1 MQDVENERPFVKAD
15 MTQLSENISDHPKSK
30 GPTPT
35 GKREYKEAILLF
47 IKMLVTIFLC
57 EAAIMALLYVAPP
70 KKGWEIIADPFL
82 LTILGTP
89 ILYWLLIRPVCLALE
104 QRNRAVEVL
113 WESENRY
120 KAVIDNAQ
128 EGIVVVQDK
137 MLKFVNPMVMTFLDY
152 TKDELMSRPFIE
164 FVHPDDQKKVMDI
177 HIKRFK
183 GEEVPPFYEFRIVD
197 KQDQTKWLENNG
209 ILIDWKGGPATLNF
223 LRDITERK
231 KIEDALRESEDKYR
245 SIFEM
250 AANLIT
256 SVDTNGIIVD
266 CNNRTGEVLGYER
279 EEIIGQSMSKII
291 RPDYM
296 DKAFESLNEIMTT
309 GYSYNKEYKM
319 VRKDGSLIDVSIN
332 SSGLKNES
340 GQYVRTIC
348 IIDNITERKKT
359 EQELK
364 KHQYYLEKAQ
374 AIGKIGTWEL
384 DVGKNILV
392 WTDEN
397 YQIFGIPKG
406 VELTYEVF
414 LNCVYP
420 DDREYVDK
428 KWKAALN
435 KEYYD
440 IEHRIVVDGGI
451 KWVREKAELE
461 FNDEG
466 DCVRGIGFTQDITE
480 RKKAEEKL
488 LEYQARLKS
497 LASQLSVIEERERHR
512 IATELHDQIGQSLVF
527 SKIKL
532 EELQRSTGSGEFTE
546 SLEEICRNIDRIIQ
560 DTRSLTF
567 DLSYPILYE
576 LGFEAA
582 VSEWLDDQIS
592 RNYHIKTEFEDDGQS
607 KPLDDD
613 IRALLFRNVR
623 ELLVNV
629 VKHANAQK
637 VKVSVSKV
645 DSRICVSVEDDGVGL
660 KSAEAIS
667 FAGGNSGFGIFS
679 IRERLEQLGGRL
691 EIDSEE
697 GQGSKI
703 TMTAPLKLT
712 ELQR

>member
-1 MQDVENERPFVKAD
+1 MQDAEKESPFINAD
-15 MTQLSENISDHPKSK
+15 MTHQAENISDHHKSK
-30 GPTPT
+30 RPIPT
-35 GKREYKEAILLF
+35 GKKEYKEAIRLF
-47 IKMLVTIFLC
+47 VKMLVTIFLC

-89 ILYWLLIRPVCLALE
+89 MLYWLLIRPVCLALE

-113 WESENRY
+113 RDSENRY
-120 KAVIDNAQ
+120 RAVVDNAQ
-128 EGIVVVQDK
+128 EGIVVVQDR
-137 MLKFVNPMVMTFLDY
+137 MLKFVNPMVMTFLGF
-152 TKDELMSRPFIE
+152 TEEELMSRSFIE
-164 FVHPDDQKKVMDI
+164 FVHPDDQKKVIDI
-177 HIKRFK
+177 HIKRFN
-183 GEEVPPFYEFRIVD
+183 GDEVPLFYEFRIVD
-197 KQDQTKWLENNG
+197 KQGQTKWLENNG
-209 ILIDWKGGPATLNF
+209 ILIDWKGGPASLNF

-245 SIFEM
+245 SIFET

-279 EEIIGQSMSKII
+279 EEIIGQPMSKII

-296 DKAFESLNEIMTT
+296 DKAYESLNEIMTT

-332 SSGLKNES
+332 SSGLKNEN

-348 IIDNITERKKT
+348 IINNITERKKT

-374 AIGKIGTWEL
+374 NIGKIGTWEL
-384 DVGKNILV
+384 DVEKNILV

-397 YQIFGIPKG
+397 YQIFGVPKG
-406 VELTYEVF
+406 TELTYEIF
-414 LNCVYP
+414 LNCVHP
-420 DDREYVDK
+420 EDREYVDK

-435 KEYYD
+435 KEHYD
-440 IEHRIVVDGGI
+440 VEHRILADGGI
-451 KWVREKAELE
+451 KWVREKAEME
-461 FNDEG
+461 FNDKG
-466 DCVRGIGFTQDITE
+466 DCLRGIGFTQDITE

-488 LEYQARLKS
+488 LEYQAKLKS
-497 LASQLSVIEERERHR
+497 LASQLSVVEERERHR

-527 SKIKL
+527 SLLKL
-532 EELQRSTGSGEFTE
+532 EELHKSADSGELTQA
-546 SLEEICRNIDRIIQ
+546 LEEICKNVELIIQ

-582 VSEWLDDQIS
+582 VSEWLEEQIS
-592 RNYHIKTEFEDDGQS
+592 RHYNIKTEFEDDGQS
-607 KPLDDD
+607 KLLDDD

-623 ELLVNV
+623 ELLINV
-629 VKHANAQK
+629 VKHAKAQS
-637 VKVSVSKV
+637 VKVSINKI

-660 KSAEAIS
+660 KAAEATS
-667 FAGGNSGFGIFS
+667 LAGGNNGFGIFS

-703 TMTAPLKLT
+703 TMTVPLKLT
-712 ELQR
+712 ESQR